1 MALTYQAGRRVQGT
15 NVDRVGQSAV
25 SGGWKELGR
34 TTLGSAGD
42 TIDVSSLAN
51 KRYYMVLTT
60 NIASGIIDARF
71 RLGNGSVDTGSNY
84 ARRGSE
90 NGASDVTGTGND
102 SLLIPYAENGNT
114 HFFGVHYFANKS
126 DKEKLLVGNTVDE
139 YATGSGNAPARF
151 ENAGK
156 WSNTSDV
163 IDVIRNYNAQSG
175 SFDTNSEMVVL
186 GYDPD
191 DTHTD
196 NFWEE
201 LADVTLGSDA
211 SEISSGTITAKKYLW
226 VQVYFQNAS
235 NSNDVLVR
243 FNNDTGAANYAFRH
257 SINYGSDT
265 TLTATSS
272 IKLIDR
278 NAASD
283 TGRFVNFFAI
293 NHSARNKLLI
303 AHGTEEETS
312 GAGNPPTSNECVGKW
327 SCEPCQ
333 ITEIDCFTES
343 GNIRSGA
350 RLKVWGSN

>member
-1 MALTYQAGRRVQGT
+1 MSYLDSKRIIGT
-15 NVDRVGQSAV
+15 NTQRTGQDAVAAV
-25 SGGWKELGR
+25 SGGWKEVGR

-42 TIDVSSLAN
+42 TIDVSSLPD

-90 NGASDVTGTGND
+90 NGAADGTGTGND

-126 DKEKLLVGNTVDE
+126 DREKLLVGNTVDE
-139 YATGSGNAPARF
+139 YVANSSNAPARF

-175 SFDTNSEMVVL
+175 SFDTGSECVVL

-196 NFWEE
+196 NFWEQ

-235 NSNDVLVR
+235 SSDDVLVR
-243 FNNDTGAANYAFRH
+243 FNNDSGNNYAHRH

-265 TLTATSS
+265 TQTAGSS

-278 NAASD
+278 NAAAD
-283 TGRFVNFFAI
+283 VGRFVNFFAI
-293 NHSARNKLLI
+293 NHSAKEKLLI

-312 GAGNPPTSNECVGKW
+312 GVGNTPTSNECVGKW

-333 ITEIDCFTES
+333 ITEIDCFTNS

-350 RLKVWGSN
+350 RLIVWGSD

>member
-1 MALTYQAGRRVQGT
+1 MSYFDSKRIVGT
-15 NVDRVGQSAV
+15 NTDRTGADAI
-25 SGGWKELGR
+25 SGGWKEVGR

-42 TIDVSSLAN
+42 TIDISSLPD
-51 KRYYMVLTT
+51 KRYYMVLTSD
-60 NIASGIIDARF
+60 IADGTIDARF

-90 NGASDVTGTGND
+90 NGTSDTTGTGND

-139 YATGSGNAPARF
+139 YASSSGQPPARF

-175 SFDTNSEMVVL
+175 SYASGSEMVVL

-196 NFWEE
+196 NFWEQ
-201 LADVTLGSDA
+201 LADVTLGADA

-235 NSNDVLVR
+235 NSDDVLVR
-243 FNNDTGAANYAFRH
+243 FNNDSGNNYAHRH
-257 SINYGSDT
+257 AMNYESDT
-265 TLTATSS
+265 TAIDQSS
-272 IKLIDR
+272 IKLVDR
-278 NAASD
+278 NSAAD
-283 TGRFVNFFAI
+283 LGRFVNFFAI
-293 NHSARNKLLI
+293 NHSAKEKLLI
-303 AHGTEEETS
+303 AHGVEEETA
-312 GAGNPPTSNECVGKW
+312 GANNHPTSSDCVGKW
-327 SCEPCQ
+327 DNESSQ
-333 ITEIDCFTES
+333 ITEIDCFTNS

-350 RLKVWGSN
+350 RLRVWGSN